1 MSTVTN
7 IITVVSCL
15 FIVGV
20 FVYFIIQARK
30 LIACY
35 KLIGDSLKA
44 DDILGS
50 LKDSKLADLSQQYKE
65 TITIDTPNGKKS
77 NIPSSEVF
85 SEQNVCSLHS
95 LNLKM
100 LSTASS
106 SLVGLGLLGT
116 FLGLTIGVASFDS
129 SNVEH
134 IQSSIQTLLAGMGTA
149 FLTSLF
155 GMSLS
160 LIFIFFDKRWSNRLS
175 KDLYKMTEDL
185 DSKYYIDDISLIK
198 LNQQEMYNAMFNNIK
213 GVVAEQTQSVLND
226 LKRHLTYTD
235 GEGHDIEVSNA
246 VREILS
252 ENEEQSKALKSF
264 STDLAI
270 ELNNGFDEVLS
281 RQMQQK
287 LLPLME
293 SVDATTKSVV
303 EHIDKMSANVASP
316 ATDMIANV
324 VDTLKSSMSEILDEF
339 KHSLSSSATNELE
352 TLAKSLGNAT
362 VAMGNFPNDMKKIS
376 DTLQVT
382 IEEVKVAITEISNT
396 SANSNSAA
404 MKQMQEQITFATTS
418 ISNAIAEV
426 KDVMANITQSS
437 AQSSQDVV
445 NKLSAAADQMGTFL
459 NSTMAKISESVTGS
473 MKNITEDV
481 TNKQTDLLALQED
494 TTQKT
499 EKLLNSFNESLDKL
513 EKMNEYVKGTMN
525 MFQQAQGQITGSTA
539 HLQAISG
546 DMKVATEVFHKS
558 QQEYNDKISQLQKNT
573 EDSIDTV
580 SELLKDSGQMSSDY
594 VEKFETIKQ
603 GLASIFQQL
612 QNGLTE
618 YSRTV
623 QSTTQKYLDQYSA
636 SLTQTTDA
644 LASTINQQNEV
655 VEMLNE
661 TLSHKK

>member
-50 LKDSKLADLSQQYKE
+50 LKDSKLTDLSQQYKE
-65 TITIDTPNGKKS
+65 IITIDTPDGKKS

-129 SNVEH
+129 SNVEQ

-149 FLTSLF
+149 FSTSLI
-155 GMSLS
+155 GMSSS
-160 LIFIFFDKRWSNRLS
+160 LIFIALDKRWRNRLS
-175 KDLYKMTEDL
+175 KDLYMMTESL
-185 DSKYYIDDISLIK
+185 DSIYYIDDISLIK
-198 LNQQEMYNAMFNNIK
+198 LNQQEMYDAMFNNIK
-213 GVVAEQTQSVLND
+213 GVVAEQTQSVLNGF
-226 LKRHLTYTD
+226 KRHLTYTD
-235 GEGHDIEVSNA
+235 GEGHEVEVSNA

-352 TLAKSLGNAT
+352 TLAKSLSNAT

-396 SANSNSAA
+396 SANSSSAA

-426 KDVMANITQSS
+426 KDVMTNITQSS

-445 NKLSAAADQMGTFL
+445 NKLSAAAGQMGTFL

-499 EKLLNSFNESLDKL
+499 EKLLDSFNVSLDKL

>member
-198 LNQQEMYNAMFNNIK
+198 LNQQEMYDAMFNNIK

-481 TNKQTDLLALQED
+481 SNKQTDLLALQED

-513 EKMNEYVKGTMN
+513 EKMNEYVKGTMS

-558 QQEYNDKISQLQKNT
+558 QQEYNDKLSQLQKNT
-573 EDSIDTV
+573 EDSINAV
-580 SELLKDSGQMSSDY
+580 SELLKESGQMSSDY

-612 QNGLTE
+612 QTGLTE

-623 QSTTQKYLDQYSA
+623 QATTQKYLDQYSA

-661 TLSHKK
+661 TLSKK

>member
-198 LNQQEMYNAMFNNIK
+198 LNQQEMYDAMFNNIK

-303 EHIDKMSANVASP
+303 EHIDKMSAN
-316 ATDMIANV
+316 
-324 VDTLKSSMSEILDEF
+324 EI
-339 KHSLSSSATNELE
+339 
-352 TLAKSLGNAT
+352 GR
-362 VAMGNFPNDMKKIS
+362 
-376 DTLQVT
+376 
-382 IEEVKVAITEISNT
+382 
-396 SANSNSAA
+396 
-404 MKQMQEQITFATTS
+404 
-418 ISNAIAEV
+418 
-426 KDVMANITQSS
+426 
-437 AQSSQDVV
+437 
-445 NKLSAAADQMGTFL
+445 
-459 NSTMAKISESVTGS
+459 
-473 MKNITEDV
+473 
-481 TNKQTDLLALQED
+481 
-494 TTQKT
+494 
-499 EKLLNSFNESLDKL
+499 
-513 EKMNEYVKGTMN
+513 
-525 MFQQAQGQITGSTA
+525 A
-539 HLQAISG
+539 H
-546 DMKVATEVFHKS
+546 V
-558 QQEYNDKISQLQKNT
+558 
-573 EDSIDTV
+573 
-580 SELLKDSGQMSSDY
+580 
-594 VEKFETIKQ
+594 
-603 GLASIFQQL
+603 
-612 QNGLTE
+612 
-618 YSRTV
+618 
-623 QSTTQKYLDQYSA
+623 
-636 SLTQTTDA
+636 
-644 LASTINQQNEV
+644 
-655 VEMLNE
+655 
-661 TLSHKK
+661 

>member
-44 DDILGS
+44 DDILES
-50 LKDSKLADLSQQYKE
+50 LKDSKLTDLSQQYKE
-65 TITIDTPNGKKS
+65 GITIDTPNGKKS

-175 KDLYKMTEDL
+175 KDLYKMTENL

-198 LNQQEMYNAMFNNIK
+198 LNQQEMYDAMFNNIK

-226 LKRHLTYTD
+226 FKRHLTYTD
-235 GEGHDIEVSNA
+235 GEGHEVEVSNA

-396 SANSNSAA
+396 SANSSSAA

-426 KDVMANITQSS
+426 KDVMTNITQSS

-499 EKLLNSFNESLDKL
+499 EKLLDSFNVSLDKL